1 MGLFDFLNQPGVLT
15 GINQGIQQLRLEDN
29 NKFEKM
35 LDKAV
40 NYVETQ
46 ALPLINESKK
56 ILASEVRVAKN
67 LGNMGVNDNVIKA
80 IASTGRGALAEFYS
94 SVMKVNA
101 KYGATQKQ
109 ISGDDINEAV
119 KGAELFKDDN
129 QTILDFMTKTY
140 LPNVEAGMDKASAF
154 DISGVRGRAYKE
166 LDDYAGTVLADGT
179 SLTYKDLYTLIKGGA
194 YTGFNYSG
202 DDMAGVN
209 IDQTILKKPF
219 AKPLGERLQDEY
231 GNAITNSF
239 TSVTNPTMAE
249 LEVTTDPFGL
259 LLAQYTK
266 NKFGDNLAKSD
277 EYLSTFENNAQT
289 AGSAYIKDVN
299 KNLFKEFNN
308 LLVQSQNKPFIN
320 EKIAKAWVTVFGKYT
335 RDTEQKIYYLDP
347 NGVVVEKKLKEF

>member
-15 GINQGIQQLRLEDN
+15 GINQGIQQIRLEDN
-29 NKFEKM
+29 NKFEKY

-179 SLTYKDLYTLIKGGA
+179 SLTYKDLYTLVKGGA
-194 YTGFNYSG
+194 YTGFNYM
-202 DDMAGVN
+202 DDRGVS
-209 IDQTILKKPF
+209 IDQTILQQSFKD
-219 AKPLGERLQDEY
+219 PLSERLYDAY
-231 GNAITNSF
+231 GNAVMRKIQSYGQPTDKAVEYATRMFPNQKDEFITQTYSQIERGQAA
-239 TSVTNPTMAE
+239 VTGASTNLYVGFNDLIASNNERT
-249 LEVTTDPFGL
+249 PFSSE
-259 LLAQYTK
+259 A
-266 NKFGDNLAKSD
+266 
-277 EYLSTFENNAQT
+277 
-289 AGSAYIKDVN
+289 V
-299 KNLFKEFNN
+299 
-308 LLVQSQNKPFIN
+308 
-320 EKIAKAWVTVFGKYT
+320 AKAWAKVIGTYTQYDKPIFFIKTDGSVGKATVSQLIG
-335 RDTEQKIYYLDP
+335 
-347 NGVVVEKKLKEF
+347 